1 MSVMMLV
8 AWILAVLVAAIAFSF
23 VTKIVLKVKNSVG
36 FVVIMSVIELVASV
50 GCGYLAIASSA
61 TFAWR
66 LNGLLVV
73 LYVVLGANAVGG
85 ILMALASLFIKRDG
99 GMRFVNAKVKRIVS
113 LVLVVALLAFGT
125 VNMQVISPDSSVYY
139 SDKIENGHMFVFVSD
154 LHAGSPQLKSTIDK
168 MLKEI
173 KIFHPEFIV
182 LGGDITDEYSD
193 LEDVEWIYG
202 AFGSTGIPTYFVY
215 GNHDRQASADKAHGR
230 TYTDEQLKAV
240 IESNGIVI
248 LEDQVVNF
256 ADDLCL
262 IGRDDI
268 SDEKR
273 LPVGEM
279 PTLDK
284 SKYNV
289 ILEHQPYNYS
299 DTEAMGADLQV
310 SGHSH
315 AGQYFPME
323 LLYNLAGYDA
333 YGDYTVGSTTLHVG
347 AGTGGW
353 YVPFRT
359 ARGCMYDMI
368 VLLPTDM

>member
-8 AWILAVLVAAIAFSF
+8 AWITAVLIAAIAFSF
-23 VTKIVLKVKNSVG
+23 VTKIVLKTKNSAG
-36 FVVIMSVIELVASV
+36 FVAIASVIELVAAV

-73 LYVVLGANAVGG
+73 LYVVLGANAAGG
-85 ILMALASLFIKRDG
+85 LLMALVSLFIKRDG
-99 GMRFVNAKVKRIVS
+99 GTRFVNAKIKRIVS

-125 VNMQVISPDSSVYY
+125 VNMQVISPDSSVYF
-139 SDKIENGHMFVFVSD
+139 SDKIEHGHFFVFISD

-173 KIFHPEFIV
+173 KMFHPEFIV

-193 LEDVEWIYG
+193 LDDVEWIYG

-215 GNHDRQASADKAHGR
+215 GNHDRQASAAKAHGR

-248 LEDQVVNF
+248 LEDQVVDF

-273 LPVGEM
+273 LPVEKM
-279 PTLDK
+279 PPLDK

-359 ARGCMYDMI
+359 ARSCQYDMI